1 MHLVERVARGEN
13 STNNLISDLKKNL
26 MQSQKSGRENKVF
39 ENLFFYRRINKFAV
53 KLIFMKN
60 LCLT

>member
-1 MHLVERVARGEN
+1 MHLVERVARNEN